1 MEYIGI
7 VDRVEK
13 GFLFFR
19 HPLIF
24 PCSVCISRISSRKP
38 INSKQFAI
46 LEAIRPREQ
55 AEFLDVW
62 SGL

>member
-1 MEYIGI
+1 MEYVGI

-13 GFLFFR
+13 GLLFFR
-19 HPLIF
+19 HPLIS
-24 PCSVCISRISSRKP
+24 PAPYVYREYRREKP